1 MMNMEKSLSR
11 QIAEFAVG
19 LKYEDLP
26 ENVVLEVQRYL
37 YDSIGCAYGG
47 YWTKDVNIIKD
58 IYEKM
63 GGSEEATLIG
73 FGKKMPAVNA
83 TLVNSLMIRALD
95 FNDIYWKE
103 DPSHPSDIIPA
114 ALSAGEL
121 TGAPMKDV
129 ITAIVLAYEFE
140 QRLCEFAKPGV
151 RERKWHHATLTQ
163 FVSPIVAGKV
173 LGLTVDQMVNAIGI
187 NGCHNHTIGCPTAG
201 KLTMM
206 KNTVDPMATQTG
218 VFAALM
224 AQKGYSGT
232 EAVFEGKE
240 GFMDVFGP
248 EWDIDA
254 LVGGLGGK
262 YKILECS
269 MKAFPTE
276 ALTHTHITATLKT
289 IVGNDIPY
297 DQVEEVTV
305 TTIARAC
312 DILFDPHKYRPESR
326 ETADHSLPYCIAAAI
341 VDRKIT
347 TASFSDEKLKDPRIW
362 EVIDRIKGEASKE
375 FEAMFPAKQPSRV
388 KVKTKDGRMFEEY
401 LEYPKGD
408 PREPMTME
416 DLDNKFKALSE
427 RLLSADRQK
436 AIKDIVFSCQ
446 NMTANAF
453 MESLKV

>member
-1 MMNMEKSLSR
+1 MENSLSR
-11 QIAEFAVG
+11 QMARFAIN
-19 LKYEDLP
+19 LKYSDLP
-26 ENVVLEVQRYL
+26 EEVVNEVKRYL

-47 YWTKDVNIIKD
+47 YHTKDVNILRDIYKD
-58 IYEKM
+58 IAGK
-63 GGSEEATLIG
+63 EEATVIG
-73 FGKKMPAVNA
+73 FGEKIPAVNA

-114 ALSAGEL
+114 ALAVGEMVD
-121 TGAPMKDV
+121 ASMEDI

-140 QRLCEFAKPGV
+140 QRLCLFAKPGV

-163 FVSPIVAGKV
+163 FVSPIVAGKL
-173 LGLTVDQMVNAIGI
+173 LGLTEDQMVNAIGI

-206 KNTVDPMATQTG
+206 KNTVDPMAVQAG

-240 GFMDVFGP
+240 GFMDCFG
-248 EWDIDA
+248 EGWDEHA
-254 LVGGLGGK
+254 LVGDLGK
-262 YKILECS
+262 DFKIIECS

-276 ALTHTHITATLKT
+276 ALSHTHLTATLKV
-289 IVGNDIPY
+289 IIGNDIDY
-297 DQVEEVTV
+297 KDIEEVTV

-326 ETADHSLPYCIAAAI
+326 ETADHSLPYCLAAAI
-341 VDRKIT
+341 VDRHIT
-347 TASFSDEKLKDPRIW
+347 TNSFTDEKIADPAIR
-362 EVIDRIKGEASKE
+362 EVIDKIKGEASEE
-375 FEAMFPAKQPSRV
+375 FEKLFPAKQPSRV
-388 KVKTKDGRMFEEY
+388 VIKTKDGNTYEEY

-408 PREPMTME
+408 PREPMTMD
-416 DLDNKFKALSE
+416 DLTVKFNSLSDELLTPE
-427 RLLSADRQK
+427 RQTE
-436 AIKDIVFSCQ
+436 IKDHIFACESMSCKD
-446 NMTANAF
+446 F
-453 MESLKV
+453 MAKLVV